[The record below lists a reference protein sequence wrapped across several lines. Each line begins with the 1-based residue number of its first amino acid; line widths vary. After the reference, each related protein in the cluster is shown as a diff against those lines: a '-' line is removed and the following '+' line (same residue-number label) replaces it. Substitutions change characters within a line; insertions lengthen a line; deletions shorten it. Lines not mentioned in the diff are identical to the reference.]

1 MVNAS
6 LNWASIVGIVLAVG
20 GALLYFMRSFKPA
33 LARDYDV
40 FFAAVGLLCGGIL
53 FFQGWRLDPILQFG
67 QFLLAGT
74 TVFFAYE
81 SVRLRGVTTEQAKRS
96 SYFDDEE
103 PGPEPVRP
111 RVGGGGWADDR
122 DRFDEP
128 QPLRRRIRSRAEDQE
143 PDDFYR
149 PSRPPSRAAIPERAA
164 SRRDPQD
171 LDRGLDRGGW
181 RDTAAVEDQQVDGPD
196 RAMAGR
202 DTSART
208 YSAGAN
214 RNASADFGSR
224 RREREATA
232 DSRRG
237 SRASAAAEA
246 MPRSSRRAAPT
257 SAESSFAGAPRPAA
271 TTPARPGEPRNGE
284 PRPSAP
290 GVPLGTPISG
300 SSRAASAPGAAAIS
314 DADFSPL
321 ATGSRPGAAVPGSA
335 PAGRGGAA
343 GLDRSGES
351 RPRDNSSRFDD

>member
-81 SVRLRGVTTEQAKRS
+81 SVRLRGVTTEQARRS

-128 QPLRRRIRSRAEDQE
+128 QPLRRRIRSRPDEEE

-171 LDRGLDRGGW
+171 LDRDGWREPSAGEDQPADGLDRGI
-181 RDTAAVEDQQVDGPD
+181 
-196 RAMAGR
+196 AGR
-202 DTSART
+202 PGSPRNYGA
-208 YSAGAN
+208 AN
-214 RNASADFGSR
+214 RNPSADFGSR
-224 RREREATA
+224 RREREATS
-232 DSRRG
+232 DSRSG
-237 SRASAAAEA
+237 SRASSAAEA
-246 MPRSSRRAAPT
+246 MPRSSRR
-257 SAESSFAGAPRPAA
+257 PAA
-271 TTPARPGEPRNGE
+271 TAPAPGRAGDS
-284 PRPSAP
+284 RGAAP
-290 GVPLGTPISG
+290 GVPQGSPITG
-300 SSRAASAPGAAAIS
+300 AARSAPAPGGAAIS
-314 DADFSPL
+314 DANFSPL
-321 ATGSRPGAAVPGSA
+321 GSRPAPPTPGSSPA
-335 PAGRGGAA
+335 P
-343 GLDRSGES
+343 RSGSGPIERPITS
-351 RPRDNSSRFDD
+351 EARPRDNSSRFDD